1 MIWESFWLQLALS
14 TVFYLS
20 TSSLTDSNLFVIP
33 HSLPFLAS
41 ILSSCLEPHITWPL
55 RENARWRGSGN
66 MDGPSINM
74 FPRTGI
80 WNIHL
85 SRVKD
90 IENLMSSL
98 SSRST
103 LLIRNKLEM
112 QGFFFFF
119 PKCCKDVCW
128 WWSWSF
134 PVGQWGF
141 PWSINADKNDCCF
154 WWGCQSL
161 VSEFGKG
168 IWSPIY
174 FYPA

>member
-1 MIWESFWLQLALS
+1 MIWESFWLHLALS
-14 TVFYLS
+14 TASYLS
-20 TSSLTDSNLFVIP
+20 TSSLTDPNLFVVIP

-41 ILSSCLEPHITWPL
+41 ILSWCLEPHIMWLL

-66 MDGPSINM
+66 MEGPSVNL
-74 FPRTGI
+74 FPRPGI

-90 IENLMSSL
+90 SEHLMFPL

-112 QGFFFFF
+112 QGFFS

-128 WWSWSF
+128 WWSGSF
-134 PVGQWGF
+134 SVGQWGF
-141 PWSINADKNDCCF
+141 PWSINADKNDRCF

-161 VSEFGKG
+161 VSDFGKG
-168 IWSPIY
+168 IWSPVY
-174 FYPA
+174 LNPA